1 MYHTKT
7 HFTEAYAVFREEQ
20 LVSWCWMCS
29 VTCRA
34 MGELVFG
41 VTENQFSTSLSTL
54 PEQM

>member
-20 LVSWCWMCS
+20 LMSWCWMCS